1 VQAAE
6 VGNLLKG
13 QRRIIDEPRGSR
25 VGHEWLGQ
33 GVSPEKRGPP
43 LSERPVT

>member
-13 QRRIIDEPRGSR
+13 QRRIIDEPSGSR